1 MHTAAQHRKDM
12 QASVSASEIGKRAAV
27 MDRQESAM
35 ARVEDDFSWQPPSE
49 SELKVIEARR
59 ERNNKISSI
68 MGQYLL
74 KGYKMLAVTCA
85 VCDCVLM
92 EDRLKNKYCIGCLE
106 VDADTKK
113 DNPAVS
119 EEAARRTVQ
128 EIQHRHGGED
138 QAHTSATSP
147 SPSAS
152 FCQVPASTQC
162 IATST
167 TTTNGCQKQCARKHA
182 LTYAKMLTV
191 HGTDLSENAAEA
203 VAALRDKLAWA
214 TEQLSA
220 TTSTHE
226 AQNLAGLITET
237 CKAISAL
244 KEL

>member
-1 MHTAAQHRKDM
+1 
-12 QASVSASEIGKRAAV
+12 
-27 MDRQESAM
+27 M
-35 ARVEDDFSWQPPSE
+35 ARLEDEFSWQPPSE

-128 EIQHRHGGED
+128 EIQHRHSGED

-147 SPSAS
+147 SPSTS
-152 FCQVPASTQC
+152 SCQVPVTTQC
-162 IATST
+162 VATST
-167 TTTNGCQKQCARKHA
+167 TTITGCQKQCAKK
-182 LTYAKMLTV
+182 TLTV
-191 HGTDLSENAAEA
+191 HGMDLSENAGEA

-220 TTSTHE
+220 TTSIHE

-237 CKAISAL
+237 CKAITAL

>member
-1 MHTAAQHRKDM
+1 MKAQQAA
-12 QASVSASEIGKRAAV
+12 
-27 MDRQESAM
+27 
-35 ARVEDDFSWQPPSE
+35 
-49 SELKVIEARR
+49 
-59 ERNNKISSI
+59 
-68 MGQYLL
+68 LL
-74 KGYKMLAVTCA
+74 Q
-85 VCDCVLM
+85 CVLM

-167 TTTNGCQKQCARKHA
+167 TTTNGCQKQCARK
-182 LTYAKMLTV
+182 TLTV